1 MTHTTA
7 PLDNPRRWDWPLY
20 FRWIAANT
28 LAEFVGLGG
37 SFLVVG
43 GLLTLVDGDSLPGLL
58 LTTALSITLGTLL
71 EGVLVG
77 LLQHAVLRRPLPAI
91 TRPKWVRA
99 TALGALIAW
108 TLGMIP
114 STAMQLAANAQPA
127 VDAAVAPAA
136 EPPQIMIYLLAA
148 VMGLILGPILGTPQA
163 NVLKDHVQDAWLW
176 VAANAL
182 AWAVG
187 MVIIFIGTS
196 FIPGDGQVTAGIVAA
211 LVGFVALGG
220 AAVGAVHGI
229 ALVWLTR
236 SAAAAG

>member
-1 MTHTTA
+1 MTQAARLSDQSLSA
-7 PLDNPRRWDWPLY
+7 PALYLRWVG
-20 FRWIAANT
+20 ANA

-37 SFLVVG
+37 SFLIVG
-43 GLLTLVDGDSLPGLL
+43 GTLTLIDADSLPGLL
-58 LTTALSITLGTLL
+58 VTAALSIAMGTLL

-91 TRPKWVRA
+91 ARRQWVRA

-127 VDAAVAPAA
+127 ADAAAAPPA

-148 VMGLILGPILGTPQA
+148 VMGLILGPILATPQA
-163 NVLKDHVQDAWLW
+163 NVLKDHVREAWVW

-187 MVIIFIGTS
+187 MMIIFVGTS
-196 FIPGDGQVTAGIVAA
+196 FIPNDMHITAGVIAA

-220 AAVGAVHGI
+220 AAVGAVHGV
-229 ALVWLTR
+229 ALLWLIR
-236 SAAAAG
+236 RPLS